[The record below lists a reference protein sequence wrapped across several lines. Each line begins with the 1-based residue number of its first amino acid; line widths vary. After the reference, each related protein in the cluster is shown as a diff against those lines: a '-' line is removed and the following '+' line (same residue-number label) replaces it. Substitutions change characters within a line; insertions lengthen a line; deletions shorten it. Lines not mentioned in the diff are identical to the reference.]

1 MKKISRSARKHIQG
15 AQEWRAGIRWGAGDQ
30 NKFRT
35 AAKGEARRA
44 AAAPGGPSRIARGS
58 GRAGFLLKFRFGA
71 SFTRISRTTNPLL
84 RRDGKRWLP
93 PWASPSLHAPRNNRA
108 RVAQARAAG
117 CRAARGGGGGRQAGP
132 ELRAGAPRGGAG
144 GCPLSPCRARAFSLA
159 LGYSCRSILPDVNS
173 FVFARQWLL

>member
-15 AQEWRAGIRWGAGDQ
+15 AQEWKAGIRWGAEDQ

-71 SFTRISRTTNPLL
+71 SFTPISRTTNPLL
-84 RRDGKRWLP
+84 RRDRKRWLP
-93 PWASPSLHAPRNNRA
+93 PWASPSLHAPRNNRGEGRAGPGRGLPGGA
-108 RVAQARAAG
+108 RRGRGSAGRARASSRRAAG
-117 CRAARGGGGGRQAGP
+117 RCGGLPLVALPSARLLSRSR
-132 ELRAGAPRGGAG
+132 LFR
-144 GCPLSPCRARAFSLA
+144 PLDLA
-159 LGYSCRSILPDVNS
+159 
-173 FVFARQWLL
+173 